1 VDVILDNLD
10 TYWLGIRTTLALS
23 VLSFLGAMIIGTA
36 VATMRVS
43 PLRLFRSVG
52 ACYVELFFSLPLLV
66 WALIFFFGFPK
77 IGIIFDSRFLS
88 GVIVLATF
96 TGALVAEAMRAGIN
110 TVPSGQAEAA
120 RAIGLRFDQVLGQ
133 VILPQATRAMIGP
146 LGNLFLALVRN
157 SAVVA
162 VAVSADDIMWRADQL
177 NTATAKPVWVFIGAF
192 FAYLVITVPG
202 AMVVNVL
209 QRRYAFSR

>member
-1 VDVILDNLD
+1 VDVIFDNLD
-10 TYWLGIRTTLALS
+10 TYWLGIRTTLTLS
-23 VLSFLGAMIIGTA
+23 LLSFAGAMVIGTA

-96 TGALVAEAMRAGIN
+96 TGALVAEAVRAGIN
-110 TVPSGQAEAA
+110 TVPAGQAEAA
-120 RAIGLRFDQVLGQ
+120 RAIGLRFDQVLGH

-162 VAVSADDIMWRADQL
+162 VVVSADDIMWRADQL
-177 NTATAKPVWVFIGAF
+177 NTQTAKPVWVFIGAF
-192 FAYLVITVPG
+192 VAYLVITVPG
-202 AMVVNVL
+202 AMIVNVV

>member
-1 VDVILDNLD
+1 MDVIVDNLD

-23 VLSFLGAMIIGTA
+23 VLSFLGAMVIGTA

-52 ACYVELFFSLPLLV
+52 AVYVELFFSLPLLV

-77 IGIIFDSRFLS
+77 IGIIFDSRFIS
-88 GVIVLATF
+88 GVIILATF
-96 TGALVAEAMRAGIN
+96 TGALVAEAVRAGIN
-110 TVPSGQAEAA
+110 TVPPGQAEAA
-120 RAIGLRFDQVLGQ
+120 RAIGLRFDQVLGHI
-133 VILPQATRAMIGP
+133 VLPQATRAMIGP

-162 VAVSADDIMWRADQL
+162 VAVSVDDIMWRADQL
-177 NTATAKPVWVFIGAF
+177 NTTTARPVAVFLGAF
-192 FAYLVITVPG
+192 AAYLVITVPG
-202 AMVVNVL
+202 AFAVNAI
-209 QRRYAFSR
+209 QRRFSFSR